1 MGADAAD
8 HRGAAGVPLPGPGL
22 VSDRVLTLPNVLSF
36 LRLLLV
42 PVFAFLI
49 AWEQD
54 GWALVVL
61 AVSGFSDWL
70 DGFLARRWQQITRLG
85 QLLDP
90 FADRLYILTAL
101 LGLAYRGMV
110 PWWLVAVLVG
120 RDLVLAAT
128 VPFLTRAGYGPL
140 PVHFLGKLGTF
151 CLLYAFPLLLLGE
164 AVPALAEVAG
174 SFGWAFA
181 LWGTGLYWWAGL
193 LYVRQV
199 RDLVAG
205 GAARGAG

>member
-8 HRGAAGVPLPGPGL
+8 PRGTPGL
-22 VSDRVLTLPNVLSF
+22 PLTGAGMVSDRVLTLPNALSF

-49 AWEQD
+49 AWERD

-61 AVSGFSDWL
+61 AVSGFSDYL
-70 DGFLARRWQQITRLG
+70 DGFLARRWGQITRLG

-110 PWWLVAVLVG
+110 PWWLVALLVG
-120 RDLVLAAT
+120 RDVMLACT
-128 VPFLTRAGYGPL
+128 LPFLTRAGYGPL

-164 AVPALAEVAG
+164 AVPVLSLVAG

-181 LWGTGLYWWAGL
+181 LWGTGLYWWAGA

-199 RDLVAG
+199 RALVTG
-205 GAARGAG
+205 GAGRSPR